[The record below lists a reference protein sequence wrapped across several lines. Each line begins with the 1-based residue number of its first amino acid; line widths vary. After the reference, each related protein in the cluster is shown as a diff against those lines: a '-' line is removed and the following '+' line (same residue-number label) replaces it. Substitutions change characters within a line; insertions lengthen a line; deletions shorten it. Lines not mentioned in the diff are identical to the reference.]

1 MNNLFKGA
9 ALFVGGILVGAAAAL
24 LVAPKSG
31 EELRNDLAD
40 LAEEAKKRTQ
50 DYCEQL
56 EAKVKAE
63 VENLKAKVENATA
76 QATQAQPAQAPK
88 PQAPRKHNHPKKEA

>member
-9 ALFVGGILVGAAAAL
+9 ALFLGGILVGAATAL
-24 LVAPKSG
+24 LVTPKTG

-50 DYCEQL
+50 DYCEQM

-63 VENLKAKVENATA
+63 VENLKAKVEQATA
-76 QATQAQPAQAPK
+76 KPAPAQQAAKPK
-88 PQAPRKHNHPKKEA
+88 SQHKHPQPKKEA

>member
-40 LAEEAKKRTQ
+40 LAEDAKKRTQ
-50 DYCEQL
+50 EYCEQM

-63 VENLKAKVENATA
+63 VENLKAKVEQATA
-76 QATQAQPAQAPK
+76 QPAPAKPAAKPRPQHKQPQ
-88 PQAPRKHNHPKKEA
+88 PKKEA

>member
-40 LAEEAKKRTQ
+40 LAEDAKKRTQ
-50 DYCEQL
+50 EYCEQM

-63 VENLKAKVENATA
+63 VENLKAKVEQATA
-76 QATQAQPAQAPK
+76 QPEPAK
-88 PQAPRKHNHPKKEA
+88 PAAKPRPQHKHPQPKKEA

>member
-9 ALFVGGILVGAAAAL
+9 ALFLGGILVGAATAL
-24 LVAPKSG
+24 LVTPKTG

-50 DYCEQL
+50 DYCEQM

-63 VENLKAKVENATA
+63 VENLKAKVEQATA
-76 QATQAQPAQAPK
+76 KPAPAQQAAKPK
-88 PQAPRKHNHPKKEA
+88 PQHKHPQPKKEA

>member
-40 LAEEAKKRTQ
+40 LAEDAKKRTQ
-50 DYCEQL
+50 EYCEQM

-63 VENLKAKVENATA
+63 VENLKAKVEQATA
-76 QATQAQPAQAPK
+76 QPAPPK
-88 PQAPRKHNHPKKEA
+88 PAAKPRPQHKHPQPKKEA